1 MADGSISTGGQ
12 LLDGILQGRVP
23 RQVRIFA
30 AQGLLPVSREDLLRL
45 QVVLSADPD
54 EELAATAAASVAE
67 VPEEQL
73 VSWLRSEQ
81 VEAIVLDLL
90 IRIRD
95 EESVWLAVARST
107 RVSDET
113 LRVLARNGNRVVQD
127 VIITNQI
134 RVMECLEILEELRA
148 NPQIDQVVLRRVR
161 EFEEEFI
168 EKALAQELEEAR
180 EEQDASVRSIREAL
194 DALRALGARIP
205 GEGSMPVP
213 TGDDPAL
220 AEAVEKMGLSTF
232 GRLLTMG
239 IKEKIQAGLKGG
251 REERT
256 ILINSR
262 NRLVVRAVLSS
273 PRLTDPE
280 IEGFASLRSVSDEV
294 IRAIASHPRWTR
306 RYPVVL
312 ALVQNPKTP
321 PQAAMRFLPR
331 LSTRDVLR
339 VSRDRNVNP
348 LVRRQALNVLER
360 KK

>member
-1 MADGSISTGGQ
+1 MADSSISTGGQ
-12 LLDGILQGRVP
+12 LLEGILQGKVP
-23 RQVRIFA
+23 RQVRMFA

-54 EELAATAAASVAE
+54 QELATVAAASVAE
-67 VPEEQL
+67 VPEDQL
-73 VSWLRSEQ
+73 VAWLRAEKI
-81 VEAIVLDLL
+81 EGLVLDLL
-90 IRIRD
+90 VRIRD
-95 EESVWLAVARST
+95 EESVWVAVARSPQ
-107 RVSDET
+107 VSDET

-127 VIITNQI
+127 VVITNQI
-134 RVMECLEILEELRA
+134 RVMDCLEILEELRA

-168 EKALAQELEEAR
+168 EKALAQEEESKSEHEA
-180 EEQDASVRSIREAL
+180 AMRSIREAL

-205 GEGSMPVP
+205 GEKQMPVP

-220 AEAVEKMGLSTF
+220 EEAVERMGLSSF

-251 REERT
+251 REERA

-262 NRLVVRAVLSS
+262 NRLVVRAVLAS

-280 IEGFASLRSVSDEV
+280 IEGFAALRSVSDEV
-294 IRAIASHPRWTR
+294 IRTISAHPRWTR
-306 RYPVVL
+306 RYPVIL

-331 LSTRDVLR
+331 LSTRDVTR